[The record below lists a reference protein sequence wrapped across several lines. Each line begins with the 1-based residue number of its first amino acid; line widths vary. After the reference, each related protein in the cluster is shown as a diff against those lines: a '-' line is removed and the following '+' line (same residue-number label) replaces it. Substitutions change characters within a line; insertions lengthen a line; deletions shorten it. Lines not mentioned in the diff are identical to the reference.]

1 MKAIV
6 RKWGNSLGIR
16 IPSHMA
22 KDLSLENGSSVNIIE
37 EDNRI
42 IIQRIIIQPKNN
54 KNLQDILALITE
66 ENIHTEQFSPRAGK
80 EIL

>member
-42 IIQRIIIQPKNN
+42 IIQPKNN

-66 ENIHTEQFSPRAGK
+66 ENIHTEQFSTRAGK
-80 EIL
+80 ELL

>member
-42 IIQRIIIQPKNN
+42 IIQPKNN

-66 ENIHTEQFSPRAGK
+66 ENIHTEQFSARTGK